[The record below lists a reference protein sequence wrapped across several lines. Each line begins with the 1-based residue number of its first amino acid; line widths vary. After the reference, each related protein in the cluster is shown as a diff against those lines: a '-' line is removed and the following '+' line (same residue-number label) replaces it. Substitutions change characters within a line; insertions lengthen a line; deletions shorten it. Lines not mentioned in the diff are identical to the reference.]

1 MPVIDLTLTV
11 RAPAQ
16 RVFDLSRSI
25 DLHVESTAQT
35 AERAVAGRT
44 SGLIC
49 LGEEVTWEATHFGI
63 KQRLTT
69 QIVAFDAPH
78 HFRDTM
84 VRGTFQR
91 FDHDHYF
98 ESDGDHTRMRDVFD
112 YTSPLGVLGRMA
124 DVLFLE
130 AYMRRFLQ
138 TRNELIKSVA
148 ESSRLVGSPDG

>member
-1 MPVIDLTLTV
+1 MPVIDLTTTV
-11 RAPAQ
+11 RASAQ

-25 DLHVESTAQT
+25 DLHVESTART
-35 AERAVAGRT
+35 HERAIAGRT

-69 QIVAFDAPH
+69 KIVAFDAPH
-78 HFRDTM
+78 HFRDAM
-84 VRGTFQR
+84 VRGAFQR

-98 ESDGDHTRMRDVFD
+98 EFDGSDTQMRDVFD
-112 YTSPLGVLGRMA
+112 YNSPLGFVGRMA
-124 DVLFLE
+124 DALFLE
-130 AYMRRFLQ
+130 AYMRRFLE

-148 ESSRLVGSPDG
+148 ES